1 MVTDDL
7 TGRGI
12 TSVYPGLRRPQ
23 WGEVPIEKWGPDEFD
38 ECRAFAIRG
47 RPEEAEDQRRWL
59 RAKMHL
65 VWAYRSGYG
74 TEPDSGRYF
83 AILAQLAELE
93 SGAELG
99 AKWLLAQ
106 AFKEGIG
113 TLPDEASYFVWMERA
128 AKDGDPEA
136 MFSLAE
142 AYRSGV
148 GVERD
153 EDQYFYWRRQMAEKG
168 SPFALMELAQAYKAG
183 VGTPQSNDEFF
194 KNATTAI
201 EWAKKAKAEDKDFT
215 SEDLPQA
222 IQLVAQAHRDGTG
235 TVKSETRYFECL
247 SKAVA
252 AVNDAIQFEQ
262 KKEPSKVDEVKKS
275 LASIVY
281 EFALAYLEGSGTK
294 QNPQQ
299 AFKYMKQAAEAGDVK
314 AMLQLAD
321 LLEAG
326 TGTGKNCNR
335 AFQWRKEAANLNDPD
350 GMYETAIAYGT
361 CKGTEED
368 ASEFYRWAR
377 NAVRAGHN
385 KAFIALGLAELHT
398 EGLITPQNISNILH
412 LLDQLR
418 HEVQRIK
425 LEHVLSEDQAP
436 DGVAHFTTL
445 ETLHS
450 MLPSAGTPSYS
461 STRGTSN
468 FLRLYNLSY
477 VNDPQEGQ
485 ILLSGEDD
493 EALSGLA
500 FSVYVGSFTLRS
512 DRLDLWR
519 AYGLDGTGYC
529 IVTPIQ
535 SFLQRVGASDQ
546 AFAGLAASEA
556 DSSDIALTLYKVEY
570 EKEIIDSTSTRLDK
584 HRTKI
589 EKARDKLAGKVT
601 DKEAVVRRQV
611 DLTVRAILSDVLY
624 LYKHE
629 EYSSEKE
636 VRMLAPFAI
645 SARAVC
651 ADERSPARLFVQTR
665 PFLFSPGSKII
676 IGPKVPNKEAVRL
689 ELKHR
694 LDRNGHSEVD
704 VVVSKIQYR

>member
-1 MVTDDL
+1 
-7 TGRGI
+7 
-12 TSVYPGLRRPQ
+12 
-23 WGEVPIEKWGPDEFD
+23 
-38 ECRAFAIRG
+38 
-47 RPEEAEDQRRWL
+47 
-59 RAKMHL
+59 MHL

-74 TEPDSGRYF
+74 TEPDSGRHF

-99 AKWLLAQ
+99 AKWLLAR
-106 AFKEGIG
+106 AFKEGTG

-142 AYRSGV
+142 AYRTGV

-168 SPFALMELAQAYKAG
+168 SPFARMELAQAYKAG

-194 KNATTAI
+194 RNATAAI
-201 EWAKKAKAEDKDFT
+201 ELAKKAISEDKDFT

-235 TVKSETRYFECL
+235 TVKSETQYFECL
-247 SKAVA
+247 SIAVA

-262 KKEPSKVDEVKKS
+262 EKEPSKVDEVKKS

-281 EFALAYLEGSGTK
+281 EFALAYLEGSGTATD
-294 QNPQQ
+294 PRQ

-326 TGTGKNCNR
+326 TGTGKNHNR
-335 AFQWRKEAANLNDPD
+335 AFQWRKKAANLNDPD

-361 CKGTEED
+361 RKGTKED

-398 EGLITPQNISNILH
+398 EGLIAPQNISNILH

-425 LEHVLSEDQAP
+425 SKHALSEDQAP

-485 ILLSGEDD
+485 ILLPGEGD

-500 FSVYVGSFTLRS
+500 FSMYVGSFTLRS

-556 DSSDIALTLYKVEY
+556 DSSDIALTLYKVVYEN
-570 EKEIIDSTSTRLDK
+570 EKEIIDSTRACLNK
-584 HRTKI
+584 HLTEI
-589 EKARDKLAGKVT
+589 GKVT
-601 DKEAVVRRQV
+601 DKEADRIRRQV
-611 DLTVRAILSDVLY
+611 DLTIRAILSDVLY

-629 EYSSEKE
+629 EYRSEE
-636 VRMLAPFAI
+636 EARMLAPFAI

-704 VVVSKIQYR
+704 VMVSKIQYLMKLGDIAV